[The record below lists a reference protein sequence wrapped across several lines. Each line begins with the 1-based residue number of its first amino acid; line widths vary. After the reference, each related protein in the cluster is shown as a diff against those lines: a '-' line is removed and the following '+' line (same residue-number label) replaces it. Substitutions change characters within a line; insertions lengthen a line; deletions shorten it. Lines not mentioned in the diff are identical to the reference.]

1 VGKSPKLSDLEEDL
15 LGELFNLGVG
25 RAANS
30 LSKMVNQEVKLS
42 VPSVK
47 FVGYAEMSAY
57 LGDND
62 RICAVGQ
69 KMQGPFDAQSL
80 LLFPEKSSM
89 EVVRI
94 MLGEHLSDELIAEMQ
109 QEALTEIGNIV
120 LNACIGSI
128 SNSMKQGITVEL
140 PHFFHDT
147 PEKLV
152 RDNLSTDSDTV
163 LLITIDMSLS
173 ASEVT
178 GYMAFILG
186 PQSLQKLQQ
195 SLKEMLSGML

>member
-1 VGKSPKLSDLEEDL
+1 MDKKPKLSELEQDL

-42 VPSVK
+42 VPYVK
-47 FVGYAEMSAY
+47 FVSYQEMGEY
-57 LGDND
+57 LGND
-62 RICAVGQ
+62 TQICAVGQ
-69 KMQGPFDAQSL
+69 KMHGPFDAQSL

-89 EVVRI
+89 EVVRK

-120 LNACIGSI
+120 LNACIGAI
-128 SNSMKQGITVEL
+128 SNSMNKTITVEL
-140 PHFFHDT
+140 PHFFLDS
-147 PEKLV
+147 PEHLI
-152 RDNLSTDSDTV
+152 RGYLTSDDEIV
-163 LLITIDMSLS
+163 LLITIDMILS
-173 ASEVT
+173 QSEIK

-186 PQSLQKLQQ
+186 PFSMQKLQQ
-195 SLKEMLSGML
+195 SLQEILSGIM

>member
-1 VGKSPKLSDLEEDL
+1 MDNKPKLSELEEDL

-42 VPSVK
+42 VPHVK
-47 FVGYAEMSAY
+47 FVGQQEMEDY
-57 LGDND
+57 LGSNSQ
-62 RICAVGQ
+62 ICAVGQ
-69 KMQGPFDAQSL
+69 VMHGPFDAQSL

-89 EVVRI
+89 EVVRK

-120 LNACIGSI
+120 LNACIGAI
-128 SNSMKQGITVEL
+128 SNSMKKIITVEL
-140 PHFFHDT
+140 PHFFLDT
-147 PEKLV
+147 PNRL
-152 RDNLSTDSDTV
+152 LSDYLTTENDVV
-163 LLITIDMSLS
+163 LLITIDMTLS
-173 ASEVT
+173 ESEVT

-186 PQSLQKLQQ
+186 PFSLQKLQK
-195 SLKEMLSGML
+195 SLQEILSGIG